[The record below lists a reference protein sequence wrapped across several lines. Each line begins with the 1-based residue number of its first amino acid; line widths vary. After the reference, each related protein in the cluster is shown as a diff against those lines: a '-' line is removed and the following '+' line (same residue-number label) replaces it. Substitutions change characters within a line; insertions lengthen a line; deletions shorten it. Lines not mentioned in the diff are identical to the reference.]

1 MMISIRSIA
10 IISVFFIKVIYAGTQ
25 NYWQQAVDYKMNV
38 VLLDSVRQLACKSTI
53 TYKNNSPDVLDEI
66 YMHLYPNAFQ
76 IGSVKYRE
84 YLGNAGRGYRAKYFK
99 EKLDG
104 FTSKVEVHNLSLI
117 HI

>member
-1 MMISIRSIA
+1 MMIFIRSIA
-10 IISVFFIKVIYAGTQ
+10 IISVFFIKVVYAGTQ

-76 IGSVKYRE
+76 IGSVKHRE
-84 YLGNAGRGYRAKYFK
+84 YMNDYGRDSRAQYFK
-99 EKLDG
+99 D
-104 FTSKVEVHNLSLI
+104 N
-117 HI
+117 